1 MITFTKSYQTS
12 DNKVFADIALAQAHE
27 IELLLLEA
35 ELEPK
40 MVPGFAS
47 AIVDAREK
55 VVDVLTTTATSK
67 TKARAVNGGRKPRKA
82 KMDPETLNAALA
94 AAAAS

>member
-82 KMDPETLNAALA
+82 KVATDDVALA